1 MKHMSNNG
9 KEKRSS
15 CPELFYKKGVLK
27 TFTKF
32 TGKHLRQ
39 RVSFLIKK
47 RLWHRCFPMNF
58 EKFLRAPFLTE
69 HLRWLLLGKQGGK
82 FEVQIQMNDNE
93 DLELACASLSNLIQS

>member
-1 MKHMSNNG
+1 MG
-9 KEKRSS
+9 RKREAVAQNCSI
-15 CPELFYKKGVLK
+15 KKGVLK

-47 RLWHRCFPMNF
+47 RLWHSCFPMNF
-58 EKFLRAPFLTE
+58 EKFLRAPFLIE

-93 DLELACASLSNLIQS
+93 DLELACVSLSNLIQS